1 MIGDASLEVVGFIHV
16 YSPLLVG
23 DGLCVCV
30 RERKGG
36 KERKERKDMGEG
48 EEGTEEREKEV
59 ENRCERERGKEIII
73 ILLISL
79 SYTGKT

>member
-1 MIGDASLEVVGFIHV
+1 MYNNHWVWYIIVYKIVGQKKVLEKQNQKVLFSYNNRLLVIGDASLEVVGFIHV

-36 KERKERKDMGEG
+36 KERKRKG
-48 EEGTEEREKEV
+48 R
-59 ENRCERERGKEIII
+59 
-73 ILLISL
+73 
-79 SYTGKT
+79 YW